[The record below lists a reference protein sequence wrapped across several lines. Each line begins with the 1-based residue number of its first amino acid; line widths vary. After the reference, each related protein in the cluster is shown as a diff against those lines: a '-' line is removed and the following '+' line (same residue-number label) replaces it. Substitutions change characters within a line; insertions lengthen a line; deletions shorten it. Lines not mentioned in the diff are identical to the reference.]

1 MTQDS
6 IDKLIAEYDRL
17 YNNSTFTQLVDAII
31 ASTKR
36 ADPKSPRDREA
47 ALDIANQILDNKKLQ
62 PEVNKTIENL
72 CLDPKSQI
80 DVYYAWRITEYRE
93 DLATNVTRD
102 LFYEFERSIG
112 HLKGRR
118 RRNRQENLLSV
129 IIHYTG
135 IIKHSDLTSEEKD
148 SNVLDFIRG
157 IMKLLPKITKF
168 GDGNLYF
175 FMNYSSGYLY
185 KRLATEEIGAKLLK
199 VYNKIINYA
208 SNLSRSER
216 SRYFMGLRNT
226 VRAYN
231 LRYEHTFSE
240 LDSRVLSLQSKI

>member
-1 MTQDS
+1 MAQDS
-6 IDKLIAEYDRL
+6 IDELIAQYNRL
-17 YNNSTFTQLVDAII
+17 YNNSNFTQLVDAII
-31 ASTKR
+31 ASTKN
-36 ADPKSPRDREA
+36 ADPESPGDREV
-47 ALDIANQILDNKKLQ
+47 ALDIANQILYHKRLQ

-72 CLDPKSQI
+72 CLDKNSPTDI
-80 DVYYAWRITEYRE
+80 YYAWRITEYRS

-102 LFYEFERSIG
+102 LFYKFERSLTI
-112 HLKGRR
+112 LKGRR
-118 RRNRQENLLSV
+118 KRNRQENLLSV

-148 SNVLDFIRG
+148 SNVLDFISG
-157 IMKLLPKITKF
+157 MLKLLPKITKF

-185 KRLATEEIGAKLLK
+185 KRLATEELGAKLLK

-208 SNLSRSER
+208 SKLSRSER
-216 SRYFMGLRNT
+216 SKYFMGLRNT